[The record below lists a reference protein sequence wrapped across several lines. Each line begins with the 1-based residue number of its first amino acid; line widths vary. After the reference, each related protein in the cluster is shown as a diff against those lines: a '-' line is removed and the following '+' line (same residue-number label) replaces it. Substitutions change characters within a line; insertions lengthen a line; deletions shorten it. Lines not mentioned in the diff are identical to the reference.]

1 MHYVC
6 SDIHGQYDLYQQL
19 LQKLNLQESDTLYII
34 GDVIDRGPDS
44 LAILKD
50 IMGRKNVELFLGNHE
65 LMMLDYYDG
74 EGLPESWMRPSN
86 GGLFTYRQIEEL
98 TEEEKSGIKAFV
110 RNAWIQKYVT
120 AGDVSY
126 ALHHSFWLPEQ
137 ENTDIRYSDLEHSE
151 WESVFKAV
159 WYSPYR
165 LYEYVPA
172 YVYEDE
178 YIHIIG
184 HVPVRIASE
193 ILSEE
198 DPARVQANPPLI
210 DGNGHIFNIDG
221 GCALIGKTGEV
232 GLYCMSLEKDECGK
246 RKEFWIEPEKS
257 G

>member
-1 MHYVC
+1 MQSVQKSELHYMHYVC

-19 LQKLNLQESDTLYII
+19 LQQLNLQKSDTLYII

-86 GGLFTYRQIEEL
+86 GGELTYRQIEKL

-137 ENTDIRYSDLEHSE
+137 EKLQKSCRRKTLP
-151 WESVFKAV
+151 VFRP
-159 WYSPYR
+159 SPR
-165 LYEYVPA
+165 LSMETA
-172 YVYEDE
+172 
-178 YIHIIG
+178 ISSTSTAAAH
-184 HVPVRIASE
+184 
-193 ILSEE
+193 
-198 DPARVQANPPLI
+198 
-210 DGNGHIFNIDG
+210 
-221 GCALIGKTGEV
+221 
-232 GLYCMSLEKDECGK
+232 
-246 RKEFWIEPEKS
+246 
-257 G
+257 